1 MNSLLKSFY
10 QRPISIFMFFLG
22 LLILGAISLK
32 EMDISL
38 LPPLNFP
45 QITVHVSYPNSSP
58 EEVEQNIT
66 RYLEEAFST
75 VNGVTDVISRSLS
88 GESIIILKF
97 AWGTDMKYA
106 ALNVRQQADR
116 VYSYF
121 PKEASRPVVN
131 LKQPQNR
138 PIVTLA
144 LSGNSLWELKRFAE
158 YVLKKRMEQIPGIA
172 EAAIIG
178 APVREIKVYID
189 PDLLR
194 IHGFSYNDI
203 EQSLKNNNILVSGG
217 SIKKGH
223 FRLALRIN
231 SEIQSV
237 KDIENI
243 PVLNKKR
250 GTFVPLKK
258 LARIVDG
265 SKEPESLTR
274 INGKPCIAIDIYKES
289 QSNTLK
295 INSQIENVVK
305 EIRAAFPDI
314 QIHTVYS
321 QASFIRTTINN
332 VSYAVLGGAILAIAV
347 LFFFLSNWRAPLI
360 IAISIPISVIIAFL
374 CMKFFGI
381 GLNIISLAGLAL
393 GGGMLVDN
401 SIVVLENIHRYRE
414 KGFSPFEAA
423 VKGASEVALP
433 ITASTLTTIAVFI
446 PILFLKDVSAAV
458 FTQEAETVSFAL
470 LASLLV
476 SLTLLPVIFILLEK
490 RRRRTVS
497 ENVLV
502 SKWLERFYEYGINFT
517 LKRENLFLSIVFLLL
532 LISLLLLRFLDR
544 RLLPA
549 TDLHAVEMRCNYL
562 PGVSLNYID
571 KHIQRTEKILKK
583 QQGIKYY
590 YAELGKKQ
598 GVFLEPDE
606 RKLNRSYLYIQLDKN
621 RISNRFIRHLKDE
634 NRSEERIQIE
644 YQKIEPALSGLL
656 GEKKA
661 PLSVFIS
668 SPSLTILDSLSK
680 VLVQKIEKIQPGAI
694 YSSNFFERYPA
705 ISLDLDLER
714 MALYGLSASDVAQAL
729 TVALN
734 GVVATKLRDFDRKID
749 VLVKA
754 DESYKEN
761 LDKLLSLRIRNY
773 PISNFVKI
781 KRTHELSYI
790 ERENQNRI
798 FRIDLNVANT
808 SDFVEKLNNQI
819 KMIDRPSDSNIY
831 FGGEWQES
839 KKSIRQLY
847 FAFFMA
853 IVLVYLIL
861 AAQFESF
868 LAPLVIMFTVPLALI
883 GIIPALLL
891 TGMTINIMSVIGLVV
906 IVGIVVNDG
915 ILKIDF
921 IQRLQRKGIN
931 LNEAIHIAGKMRI
944 RPIIMT
950 TVTTLFGLLP
960 LALGIGPG
968 ADFQQ
973 PMAIA
978 IIGGEGI
985 ATILTLFVLPLLY
998 KKLVRK

>member
-1 MNSLLKSFY
+1 MYSKLLS
-10 QRPISIFMFFLG
+10 RPISIFMFFLG
-22 LLILGAISLK
+22 LLILGAISLR

-38 LPPLNFP
+38 LPPLDFP

-66 RYLEEAFST
+66 RNLEEAFST
-75 VNGVTDVISRSLS
+75 INGVSDIVSRSLN
-88 GESIIILKF
+88 GEAIITLHF
-97 AWGTDMKYA
+97 DWGTDMKYA

-121 PKEASRPVVN
+121 PREASRPVVN

-138 PIVTLA
+138 PIVTLT

-158 YVLKKRMEQIPGIA
+158 SVLKKRIEQIPGIA

-194 IHGFSYNDI
+194 IYGFSYNDI
-203 EQSLKNNNILVSGG
+203 ELALKNNNILISGG

-231 SEIQSV
+231 SEVQSV
-237 KDIENI
+237 EDIAQI
-243 PVLNKKR
+243 PVLDRKR

-274 INGKPCIAIDIYKES
+274 IHGQPCIAIDIYKES

-295 INSQIENVVK
+295 INGQIENVVK
-305 EIRAAFPDI
+305 EIRESFPDI

-332 VSYAVLGGAILAIAV
+332 VSYAILSGAVLAIAV

-360 IAISIPISVIIAFL
+360 ISISIPVSVIIAFL
-374 CMKFFGI
+374 CMKYFGI
-381 GLNIISLAGLAL
+381 GMNIISLAGLAL

-414 KGFSPFEAA
+414 KGFTAFEAA
-423 VKGASEVALP
+423 VNGASEVALP
-433 ITASTLTTIAVFI
+433 ISASTLTTIAVFV
-446 PILFLKDVSAAV
+446 PILFLKDISAAV
-458 FTQEAETVSFAL
+458 FTQEAETVTFAL

-476 SLTLLPVIFILLEK
+476 SLTLLPVIFILFERK
-490 RRRRTVS
+490 RQTVS

-502 SKWLERFYEYGINFT
+502 SKGLERFYESGINFT
-517 LKRENLFLSIVFLLL
+517 LRRENLFLFIVFLLL
-532 LISLLLLRFLDR
+532 LIGLLLLKFLDR
-544 RLLPA
+544 RLLPE
-549 TDLHAVEMRCNYL
+549 TDQHAVEMRCNYL

-571 KHIQRTEKILKK
+571 KHIQRTEKILNE

-598 GVFLEPDE
+598 SVFLEPDD

-621 RISNRFIRHLKDE
+621 QNSNRFIQYFREK
-634 NRSEERIQIE
+634 NRSGEKIQIE
-644 YQKIEPALSGLL
+644 YRKIEPALSGLL
-656 GEKKA
+656 GQEEA
-661 PLSVFIS
+661 PLTVFIS
-668 SPSLTILDSLSK
+668 SPSLNILDSLSN

-694 YSSNFFERYPA
+694 YNSNFFERYPT

-714 MALYGLSASDVAQAL
+714 MALYDLTASDVAQVL
-729 TVALN
+729 KVALN

-749 VLVKA
+749 VLVTA
-754 DESYKEN
+754 EESFREN
-761 LDKLLSLRIRNY
+761 LDKLLNLRINNY

-781 KRTHELSYI
+781 KRENELSYI
-790 ERENQNRI
+790 ERKNQNRV
-798 FRIDLNVANT
+798 FRLDLNVANI
-808 SDFVEKLNNQI
+808 SNFVDKLNNQI
-819 KMIDRPSDSNIY
+819 EKIDRPSDSNIY
-831 FGGEWQES
+831 LGGEWQES
-839 KKSIRQLY
+839 GKSIKQLY

-868 LAPLVIMFTVPLALI
+868 LAPFVIMFTVPLALI
-883 GIIPALLL
+883 GIIPALLI

-921 IQRLQRKGIN
+921 IRRLQQKGKD
-931 LNEAIHIAGKMRI
+931 LNDAIHIAGKIRI
-944 RPIIMT
+944 RPIVMT

-978 IIGGEGI
+978 IIGGEGV

>member
-1 MNSLLKSFY
+1 MNSLLRLLYK
-10 QRPISIFMFFLG
+10 RPISIFMFFLG
-22 LLILGAISLK
+22 LLILGSISLK

-75 VNGVTDVISRSLS
+75 VNGVTDVVSRSLS
-88 GESIIILKF
+88 GESIITLKF

-121 PKEASRPVVN
+121 PKEAGRPVVN

-138 PIVTLA
+138 PIVTVA

-189 PDLLR
+189 PDFLR

-203 EQSLKNNNILVSGG
+203 ELALKNNNILISGG

-231 SEIQSV
+231 SEVQSV
-237 KDIENI
+237 EDIAQI
-243 PVLNKKR
+243 PVLNRKR

-258 LARIVDG
+258 LARVIDG

-295 INSQIENVVK
+295 INDQIEKVVK
-305 EIRAAFPDI
+305 EIREAFPDI

-332 VSYAVLGGAILAIAV
+332 VSYAILSGAVLAIAV

-360 IAISIPISVIIAFL
+360 IAISIPVSVIIAFL
-374 CMKFFGI
+374 CMKYFGI

-414 KGFSPFEAA
+414 KGCSTFDAA
-423 VKGASEVALP
+423 VNGASEVALP

-458 FTQEAETVSFAL
+458 FTQEAETVTFAL

-476 SLTLLPVIFILLEK
+476 SLTLLPVIFILFEK
-490 RRRRTVS
+490 KRKTVS

-502 SKWLERFYEYGINFT
+502 SKGLERFYESGINFT
-517 LKRENLFLSIVFLLL
+517 LKRENLFLSVVFFLLILSLFL
-532 LISLLLLRFLDR
+532 LKNLDR
-544 RLLPA
+544 RLLPE
-549 TDLHAVEMRCNYL
+549 TDQHAVEMRCNYL
-562 PGVSLNYID
+562 PGVSLSYID
-571 KHIQRTEKILKK
+571 KHIQRTEKILQE

-598 GVFLEPDE
+598 GVFLEPDD

-621 RISNRFIRHLKDE
+621 QNSNRFIQHFKE
-634 NRSEERIQIE
+634 KNRSGEKIQIE
-644 YQKIEPALSGLL
+644 YRKIEPALSGVL
-656 GEKKA
+656 GQKEA

-668 SPSLTILDSLSK
+668 SPSLKILDSLGHA
-680 VLVQKIEKIQPGAI
+680 LVQKIEEIQPGAI
-694 YSSNFFERYPA
+694 YNSNFFERYPT

-714 MALYGLSASDVAQAL
+714 MALYDLTASDVAQL
-729 TVALN
+729 LKVALN
-734 GVVATKLRDFDRKID
+734 GVVATQLRDFDRKID

-754 DESYKEN
+754 EESFREN
-761 LDKLLSLRIRNY
+761 LDKLLNLRINNY
-773 PISNFVKI
+773 PIRNFVKI
-781 KRTHELSYI
+781 KRTNELSYI
-790 ERENQNRI
+790 ERKNQNRV
-798 FRIDLNVANT
+798 FRLDLNVANI
-808 SDFVEKLNNQI
+808 SNFVAKLNNQI
-819 KMIDRPSDSNIY
+819 EKIDRPSDSNIY
-831 FGGEWQES
+831 LGGEWQES
-839 KKSIRQLY
+839 GKSIKQLY
-847 FAFFMA
+847 FAFIMA

-868 LAPLVIMFTVPLALI
+868 FAPFVIIFTVPLALI
-883 GIIPALLL
+883 GIIPALLI

-921 IQRLQRKGIN
+921 IQRLQRKGMN
-931 LNEAIHIAGKMRI
+931 LNDAIHTAGKMRI
-944 RPIIMT
+944 RPIVMT
-950 TVTTLFGLLP
+950 TVTTVFGLLP

-978 IIGGEGI
+978 IIGGEGV
-985 ATILTLFVLPLLY
+985 ATVLTLFVLPLLY
-998 KKLVRK
+998 KKLVSK

>member
-1 MNSLLKSFY
+1 MYSKLLS
-10 QRPISIFMFFLG
+10 RPISIFMFFLG
-22 LLILGAISLK
+22 LLILGAISLR

-38 LPPLNFP
+38 LPPLDFP

-66 RYLEEAFST
+66 RNLEEAFST
-75 VNGVTDVISRSLS
+75 INGVSDIVSRSLN
-88 GESIIILKF
+88 GEAIITLHF
-97 AWGTDMKYA
+97 DWGTDMKYA

-121 PKEASRPVVN
+121 PREASRPVVN

-138 PIVTLA
+138 PIVTLT

-158 YVLKKRMEQIPGIA
+158 SVLKKRIEQIPGIA

-194 IHGFSYNDI
+194 IYGFSYNDI
-203 EQSLKNNNILVSGG
+203 ELALKNNNILISGG

-231 SEIQSV
+231 SEVQSV
-237 KDIENI
+237 EDIAQI
-243 PVLNKKR
+243 PVLDRKR

-274 INGKPCIAIDIYKES
+274 IHGQPCIAIDIYKES

-295 INSQIENVVK
+295 INGQIENVVK
-305 EIRAAFPDI
+305 EIRESFPDI

-332 VSYAVLGGAILAIAV
+332 VSYAILSGAVLAIAV

-360 IAISIPISVIIAFL
+360 ISISIPVSVIIAFL
-374 CMKFFGI
+374 CMKYFGI
-381 GLNIISLAGLAL
+381 GMNIISLAGLAL

-414 KGFSPFEAA
+414 KGFTAFEAA
-423 VKGASEVALP
+423 VNGASEVALP
-433 ITASTLTTIAVFI
+433 ISASTLTTIAVFV
-446 PILFLKDVSAAV
+446 PILFLKDISAAV
-458 FTQEAETVSFAL
+458 FTQEAETVTFAL

-476 SLTLLPVIFILLEK
+476 SLTLLPVIFILFERK
-490 RRRRTVS
+490 RQTVS

-502 SKWLERFYEYGINFT
+502 SKGLERFYESGINFT
-517 LKRENLFLSIVFLLL
+517 LRRENLFLFIVFLLL
-532 LISLLLLRFLDR
+532 LIGLLLLKFLDR
-544 RLLPA
+544 RLLPE
-549 TDLHAVEMRCNYL
+549 TDQHAVEMRCNYL

-571 KHIQRTEKILKK
+571 KHIQRTEKILNE

-598 GVFLEPDE
+598 SVFLEPDD

-621 RISNRFIRHLKDE
+621 QNSNRFIQYFREK
-634 NRSEERIQIE
+634 NRSGEKIQIE
-644 YQKIEPALSGLL
+644 YRKIEPALSGLL
-656 GEKKA
+656 GQEEA
-661 PLSVFIS
+661 PLTVFIS
-668 SPSLTILDSLSK
+668 SPSLNILDSLSN

-694 YSSNFFERYPA
+694 YNSNFFERYPT

-714 MALYGLSASDVAQAL
+714 MALYDLTASDVAQVL
-729 TVALN
+729 KVALN

-749 VLVKA
+749 VLVTA
-754 DESYKEN
+754 EESFREN
-761 LDKLLSLRIRNY
+761 LDKLLNLRINNY

-781 KRTHELSYI
+781 KRENELSYI
-790 ERENQNRI
+790 ERKNQNRV
-798 FRIDLNVANT
+798 FRLDLNVANI
-808 SDFVEKLNNQI
+808 SNFVDKLNNQI
-819 KMIDRPSDSNIY
+819 EKIDRPSDSNIY
-831 FGGEWQES
+831 LGGEWQES
-839 KKSIRQLY
+839 GKSIKQLY

-868 LAPLVIMFTVPLALI
+868 LAPFVIMFTVPLALI
-883 GIIPALLL
+883 GIIPALLI

-921 IQRLQRKGIN
+921 IRRLQHKGKA
-931 LNEAIHIAGKMRI
+931 LNDAIHIAGKIRI
-944 RPIIMT
+944 RPIVMT

-978 IIGGEGI
+978 IIGGEGV